1 MEFTQALRKRRMIRA
16 FSPDPIPPGIIDSL
30 LENSLRAPS
39 AGNTSAVE
47 FLVLE
52 GQEEV
57 SSYWDI
63 TLAGDKRS
71 TFRWQQLLDAPVL
84 ILVTTRPASYP
95 ERYAEPDKARD
106 SLSQSTDQWPIP
118 YWYLD
123 SGCVVQNLLLSA
135 TDVGLG
141 ACLFGLFCHEQAVAA
156 RFGVP
161 SDIRI
166 VAAIAVG
173 RPLSDEPGRSANRS
187 RPKLAQVVHRQRW

>member
-1 MEFTQALRKRRMIRA
+1 M
-16 FSPDPIPPGIIDSL
+16 DSL
-30 LENSLRAPS
+30 LEDSLRAPS

-47 FLVLE
+47 FLLLE

-57 SSYWDI
+57 GSYWDI
-63 TLAGDKRS
+63 TLPGDKRS
-71 TFRWQQLLDAPVL
+71 AFRWQQLLDAPVL
-84 ILVTTRPASYP
+84 ILVTTRPTSYP

-123 SGCVVQNLLLSA
+123 AGCVVQNLLLSA

-141 ACLFGLFCHEQAVAA
+141 ACLFGLFSHEQAVAA

-161 SDIRI
+161 SDTRI
-166 VAAIAVG
+166 VAAIALG
-173 RPLSDEPGRSANRS
+173 RPLSDEPGRSSNRS